1 MMRTMMVVVVAA
13 GLAAPAC
20 GGNDRMATVD
30 AAGSVVGTGTVIG
43 PMAAAGPVA
52 ILWLVD
58 SMPSDYSYKFGDGTA
73 TATMFTA
80 SPPSDP
86 PEAARTRAT
95 SVDIGVGIMVL
106 LHAGASLPDGALISR
121 PNAIGYSLQYALIY
135 RGQDDAGTAI
145 GWTAAFPVG
154 LSCGKCV
161 GSASGLDT
169 FKPVDCAML
178 VIDTNPSAPAC
189 NWN

>member
-1 MMRTMMVVVVAA
+1 MMVVVAVA
-13 GLAAPAC
+13 GMAAAC
-20 GGNDRMATVD
+20 GGNDRTGTVD
-30 AAGSVVGTGTVIG
+30 AVGSVVGSGTVIG
-43 PMAAAGPVA
+43 PMAAAGPVV

-95 SVDIGVGIMVL
+95 SVDVGVGTMVL
-106 LHAGASLPDGALISR
+106 LRAGASLPDGALISR

-135 RGQDDAGTAI
+135 RGRDDAGTAVA
-145 GWTAAFPVG
+145 WTAAFPVG

-161 GSASGLDT
+161 DSATGLDT
-169 FKPVDCAML
+169 FKPVDCATL